1 MSEFEKKISEYKE
14 KISNSKDLKE
24 LLLISS
30 EIFGKNGILNSEFK
44 KLGSLPNEEKK
55 IFAERIN
62 KVKQELS
69 NFYKSK
75 NLKLQFIRSF
85 LSILESGFFVLSFKY
100 LSLAN
105 AHSIGAL
112 APIIIVALSVFILNE
127 KVSIKTWIAIF
138 VGFIGVLIII
148 RPTSDVF
155 NVNSLIP
162 LLAAFFLGLYQ
173 IATKKINEYDA
184 PEVSLFY
191 SSLVGI
197 LITSIMA
204 FNFWQPV
211 DVKSLYFFIPIGLFF
226 SLGIYFQILALKN
239 ARASIIQPFHYTLIF
254 WAIIFGFFFYG
265 DIPDLFTIMGAII
278 ITTSG
283 IFVIN
288 QTSKK

>member
-1 MSEFEKKISEYKE
+1 MKFKSKE
-14 KISNSKDLKE
+14 TMGIIFAIIAYFSFSILDAVQKTAVIHYSIFQLLFIKYTFV
-24 LLLISS
+24 LLLSMT
-30 EIFGKNGILNSEFK
+30 EAKRANNT
-44 KLGSLPNEEKK
+44 
-55 IFAERIN
+55 
-62 KVKQELS
+62 
-69 NFYKSK
+69 NFYRSK
-75 NLKLQFIRSF
+75 NLKLQIIRSI

-127 KVSIKTWIAIF
+127 RVSIKTWIAIF
-138 VGFIGVLIII
+138 IGFIGVLIII
-148 RPTSDVF
+148 RPASDVF
-155 NVNSLIP
+155 SVNSFIP

-173 IATKKINEYDA
+173 VATKKITEYDA

-197 LITSIMA
+197 IITSIMA
-204 FNFWQPV
+204 FNFWQPI
-211 DVKSLYFFIPIGLFF
+211 DFNSLYFFIPIGLFF

-254 WAIIFGFFFYG
+254 WAIIFGFFFY
-265 DIPDLFTIMGAII
+265 DDVPDLFTIIGAII

>member
-1 MSEFEKKISEYKE
+1 M
-14 KISNSKDLKE
+14 
-24 LLLISS
+24 
-30 EIFGKNGILNSEFK
+30 
-44 KLGSLPNEEKK
+44 
-55 IFAERIN
+55 
-62 KVKQELS
+62 
-69 NFYKSK
+69 
-75 NLKLQFIRSF
+75 
-85 LSILESGFFVLSFKY
+85 ESGFFVLSFKH

-127 KVSIKTWIAIF
+127 RVSIKTWIAIF
-138 VGFIGVLIII
+138 IGFIGVLIII
-148 RPTSDVF
+148 RPASDVF
-155 NVNSLIP
+155 SVNSFIP

-173 IATKKINEYDA
+173 VATKKTTEYDA

-197 LITSIMA
+197 VITSILA
-204 FNFWQPV
+204 FYFWQPV
-211 DVKSLYFFIPIGLFF
+211 NFNSLYFFVPIGLFF

-254 WAIIFGFFFYG
+254 WAIIFGFFFYD
-265 DIPDLFTIMGAII
+265 DIPDLFTIIGAII

-288 QTSKK
+288 QTSKN